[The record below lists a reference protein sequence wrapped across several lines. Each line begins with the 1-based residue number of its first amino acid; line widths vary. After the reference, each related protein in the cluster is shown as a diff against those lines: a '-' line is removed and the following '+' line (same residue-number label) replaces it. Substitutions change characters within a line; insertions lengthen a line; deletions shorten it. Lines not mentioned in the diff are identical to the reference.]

1 MADINLRGAS
11 DHINVTLQAMQS
23 EAADDAQELRAEQK
37 SSELAF
43 RDQLSETV
51 NPMAARLA
59 KKEKPIKAQLSR
71 IQKMLQ
77 SGDKLGRML
86 PVEQMKQMADQF
98 QKRNPELKSNTLML
112 LRESINPDD
121 SKEDIL
127 KKLLEHFPD
136 ISLADEALEFLLE
149 TTEGELAN
157 KIREVKEELN
167 QERGR
172 EIAAGRNIHAQARE
186 ASQKG
191 LGTATSMR
199 ELYRDVTGNPR
210 EAPTLFDE
218 LSQKYAFKDLKKV
231 VDFLLHSLGAD
242 MKSKGPSIEPGE
254 LHRLFTETRSLQAIL
269 GVYRYFKG
277 RMKLLK
283 TLFEN
288 NDIPVPEDLNFEKMA
303 KEFMSLAS
311 ERYPSADKVLQR
323 AVRLGLEK
331 WLQAKII
338 ALSQFRDGVREMAM
352 AKIYKSLQH
361 RDDLYLA
368 ILEALEDLEDELDRE
383 TEEREEEEGEEEGEE
398 EEEEESDEKEQQQ
411 KK

>member
-11 DHINVTLQAMQS
+11 DHINVTLQAMQA
-23 EAADDAQELRAEQK
+23 EAADTAQELRAEQK

-59 KKEKPIKAQLSR
+59 KKEKPIKAQQSR
-71 IQKMLQ
+71 VQKMLQ

-98 QKRNPELKSNTLML
+98 QKRNPELNANTLML
-112 LRESINPDD
+112 LRESIKPED
-121 SKEDIL
+121 SKEEIL
-127 KKLLEHFPD
+127 RKLLEHFPD

-191 LGTATSMR
+191 LGTTTSMR

-288 NDIPVPEDLNFEKMA
+288 NGIPVPEDLNFEKMA

-383 TEEREEEEGEEEGEE
+383 TEESEEEEEGEAEEQ
-398 EEEEESDEKEQQQ
+398 EQQGR
-411 KK
+411 K